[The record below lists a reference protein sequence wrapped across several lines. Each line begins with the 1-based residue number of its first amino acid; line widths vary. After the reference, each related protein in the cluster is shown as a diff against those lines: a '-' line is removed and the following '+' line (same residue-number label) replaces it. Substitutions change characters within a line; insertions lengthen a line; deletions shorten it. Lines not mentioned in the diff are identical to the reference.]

1 MNLHS
6 STTRKPT
13 VLSKRISLAGLGA
26 VAAVAALILSPD
38 SAHAGAAELKA
49 LTKALTEANTTPA
62 TATPA
67 QLAAAVK
74 AVIAGNPK
82 LKPGVVAGEALK
94 TPASGTFGAGDEIA
108 AALIEAVGGSPDST
122 TRAKLVGDAAKT
134 ATTSKNATPQ
144 QVPSFSKSILNN
156 QTEAFA
162 AAEFARASKNAVG
175 AILGGFASTLAPGQQ
190 AVLADTALH
199 NTKLAGAATEIA
211 RFVGST
217 VAFDQTD
224 EFALALSVGSPKLLT
239 KIAPGVAAAAPE
251 NAGEITRQILNTT
264 STDLKTS
271 FQKGSALYAKVVSAV
286 ADIEQISVIG
296 AVISDVIGNNVAGPN
311 GKPLVSLNSAVALT
325 KTLAKAII
333 SKPTVNLVNSTSGTN
348 KGDEIAEVAAYV
360 VGGIIGNTGLTS
372 NAKVTSKLIVSIV
385 KAAVTGGK
393 ATKKQVPAAANYIA
407 DIAGSVALTIAQ
419 AKQNNLL
426 DGTIADAIQAE
437 LVKQAK
443 AIGGKAN
450 SAAVSAALALGASNS
465 AEALAKLENGFDLGA
480 LVDPETDNKT
490 F

>member
-1 MNLHS
+1 M
-6 STTRKPT
+6 
-13 VLSKRISLAGLGA
+13 LSKRISLAGLGA
-26 VAAVAALILSPD
+26 VAAAAALILSPD
-38 SAHAGAAELKA
+38 SAHAGAAESKALIKA
-49 LTKALTEANTTPA
+49 LTAAGTTPT

-67 QLAAAVK
+67 QLADAVK

-94 TPASGTFGAGDEIA
+94 TSASTTFGAGDEIA

-134 ATTSKNATPQ
+134 ATTSKGATPQ
-144 QVPSFSKSILNN
+144 QVPSFSKSILTS

-175 AILGGFASTLAPGQQ
+175 AILGGFASTLAAGQQ
-190 AVLADTALH
+190 AGLADTALH

-217 VAFDQTD
+217 VAADQAD

-239 KIAPGVAAAAPE
+239 KIAPGVVAAAPE
-251 NAGEITRQILNTT
+251 SAGDVTRQILNST

-271 FQKGSALYAKVVSAV
+271 FQKGAALYAKVVSAV
-286 ADIEQISVIG
+286 ADIEHISEVG
-296 AVISDVIGNNVAGPN
+296 AVISAAIGNNVNGPN

-333 SKPTVNLVNSTSGTN
+333 SKPTVAGVNSTSATN

-360 VGGIIGNTGLTS
+360 VGGIIGNTGLTK
-372 NAKVTSKLIVSIV
+372 NAKTTSKLIVSIV
-385 KAAVTGGK
+385 KAAVSGGK
-393 ATKKQVPAAANYIA
+393 ATKKQTPAAANYIA
-407 DIAGSVALTIAQ
+407 DIAGSVALTIAKAQ
-419 AKQNNLL
+419 ADNLIDATL
-426 DGTIADAIQAE
+426 AGAIQAE
-437 LVKQAK
+437 LVKQANS
-443 AIGGKAN
+443 IGGKAN
-450 SAAVSAALALGASNS
+450 GAAVSAALALGASNS
-465 AEALAKLENGFDLGA
+465 AEALAKLENGRDLGA
-480 LVDPETDNKT
+480 LIDPETDNKT